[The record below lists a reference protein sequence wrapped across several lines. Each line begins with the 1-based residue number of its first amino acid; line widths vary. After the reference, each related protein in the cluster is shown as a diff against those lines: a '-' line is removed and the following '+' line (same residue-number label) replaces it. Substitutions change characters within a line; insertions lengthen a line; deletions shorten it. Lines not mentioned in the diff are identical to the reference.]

1 MTQATAEELYI
12 SIAMQLEGYGTETF
26 TAKVQMARDQ

>member
-26 TAKVQMARDQ
+26 PAKV